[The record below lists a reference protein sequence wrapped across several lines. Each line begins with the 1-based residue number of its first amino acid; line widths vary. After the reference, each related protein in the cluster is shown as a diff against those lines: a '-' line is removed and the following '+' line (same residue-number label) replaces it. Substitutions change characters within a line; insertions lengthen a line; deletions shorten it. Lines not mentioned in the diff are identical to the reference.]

1 MVVAIVNVLV
11 QAAPSLPVLVFLIN
25 HLLMAI
31 VNVLVQAVPSLP
43 VLVFLHGGGYVSGS
57 GSRLLYGPELFM
69 DREVNI

>member
-1 MVVAIVNVLV
+1 MVEVVD
-11 QAAPSLPVLVFLIN
+11 
-25 HLLMAI
+25 
-31 VNVLVQAVPSLP
+31 VLVQAVPPLP